1 MFKDE
6 ILENERRRK
15 IFALIETSP
24 GVHLRELQRML
35 DMPLT
40 TLEYHL
46 TYMTRKKIVLA
57 ETEDHHKRYYT
68 KPLDPEDKKVLS
80 ALRQRRMREI
90 VLTVLSC
97 EKAKYQLL
105 ADCLKLSHSC
115 LSSYL
120 KYLVGKNIL
129 AVEKIGY
136 ENIYTVR
143 DEDRVAK
150 VLIAY
155 KPSFLDKLV
164 DRTLDTWMETHPH
177 RKETL
182 QEQDIRPS
190 DKTGT
195 QTRAKALIGVER
207 KSLKLE
213 VKNSRQELFS
223 MRMHALSFCS

>member
-15 IFALIETSP
+15 IFAFIETSP
-24 GVHLRELQRML
+24 GVHLRELQRVL

-46 TYMTRKKIVLA
+46 NYMARKKIVFA

-80 ALRQRRMREI
+80 ALRQKRMREI
-90 VLTVLSC
+90 VLIVLAS
-97 EKAKYQLL
+97 EKAKHQLL
-105 ADCLKLSHSC
+105 ADRLKLSHSA

-120 KYLVGKNIL
+120 KYLVNKNIL
-129 AVEKIGY
+129 AREKIGY
-136 ENIYTVR
+136 ENLYTVR

-164 DRTLDTWMETHPH
+164 DKTLDTWMEAHL
-177 RKETL
+177 RKE
-182 QEQDIRPS
+182 EH
-190 DKTGT
+190 
-195 QTRAKALIGVER
+195 AKG
-207 KSLKLE
+207 
-213 VKNSRQELFS
+213 
-223 MRMHALSFCS
+223 

>member
-24 GVHLRELQRML
+24 GVHLRELQRIL

-46 TYMTRKKIVLA
+46 NYMTRKKIVFA

-90 VLTVLSC
+90 VLTVLSS

-105 ADCLKLSHSC
+105 ADCLKLSHSA

-120 KYLVGKNIL
+120 KYLVSKNIL
-129 AVEKIGY
+129 AKEKIGY
-136 ENIYTVR
+136 ENLYTVR

-164 DRTLDTWMETHPH
+164 DKTLETWMETHA
-177 RKETL
+177 RKKE
-182 QEQDIRPS
+182 P
-190 DKTGT
+190 T
-195 QTRAKALIGVER
+195 QG
-207 KSLKLE
+207 
-213 VKNSRQELFS
+213 
-223 MRMHALSFCS
+223 